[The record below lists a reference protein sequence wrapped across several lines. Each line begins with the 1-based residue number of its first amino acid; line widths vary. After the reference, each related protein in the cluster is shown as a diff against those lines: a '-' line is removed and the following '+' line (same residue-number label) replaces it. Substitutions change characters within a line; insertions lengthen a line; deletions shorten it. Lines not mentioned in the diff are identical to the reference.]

1 MSKQTEDEFLADFEA
16 GMARMV
22 ARECYRAIHP
32 GGMHTNGP
40 TLVNIEVSR
49 LLYVLSRW
57 KKQPNQEPTA
67 EGALKDL
74 RQRLGMETPAAPEPP
89 EKTWDCVCGRS
100 NYVTWTRCYHCGF
113 QRATA
118 NR

>member
-74 RQRLGMETPAAPEPP
+74 RQRLGMETAVEQPHCR
-89 EKTWDCVCGRS
+89 KCGGAHW
-100 NYVTWTRCYHCGF
+100 VGQCEL
-113 QRATA
+113 
-118 NR
+118 